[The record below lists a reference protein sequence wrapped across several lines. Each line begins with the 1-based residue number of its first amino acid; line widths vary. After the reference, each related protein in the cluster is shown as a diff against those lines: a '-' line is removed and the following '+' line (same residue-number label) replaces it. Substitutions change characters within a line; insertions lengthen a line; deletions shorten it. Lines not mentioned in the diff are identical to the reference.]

1 MKMVLFWIL
10 IIYNLFL
17 SLVMTNNTIMSA
29 HVIISILPLI
39 ASLFWLVVMI
49 LDKDR
54 GDRRSSLLT
63 LFIYSSIV
71 YLCHAFFFNHLYSL
85 YAVVESLWV
94 FTSLMVFPVFYIY
107 IRTLTAEKELG
118 WGWAWLSLPAAL
130 IAMVAGL
137 LYILM
142 TPEETEAFVRGVLY
156 KQPGYETD
164 SLLVQL
170 QRMRTVVVQIVFL
183 IQVLATLYFGLHLIK
198 EYNRKLQE
206 HYADTNGKSLKPIKV
221 ILILFVIV
229 SLMSSVAN
237 LMGKSYFIENP
248 HLLVI
253 PSVIFSIILTV
264 MGYFTHKQR
273 YGIDELISEPDNQR
287 QISVNENRDA
297 PDIVAG
303 FQHIEI
309 PVNDSLSN
317 QIKYLLNKAEIYKYK
332 ELRIHDLSLLLN
344 TNRTYLSQVI
354 KEDFGTNFSDLIN
367 SYRAKYAAKL
377 LEADASKKSLSMDDI
392 ASLSG
397 FSSKSSFFRVFKA
410 NMGVTPGRY
419 KAKVD

>member
-1 MKMVLFWIL
+1 MVWIL

-17 SLVMTNNTIMSA
+17 SSVMTNNTIMPA
-29 HVIISILPLI
+29 HIIISILPLI
-39 ASLFWLVVMI
+39 ASLFWLVAMI
-49 LDKDR
+49 LDKDK
-54 GDRRSSLLT
+54 GDRRSSLIT

-71 YLCHAFFFNHLYSL
+71 YLCHAIFFNHLYSL

-94 FTSLMVFPVFYIY
+94 FASLMVFPVFYIY

-130 IAMVAGL
+130 IAMVGGL

-237 LMGKSYFIENP
+237 LMGKSYFIEKP

-264 MGYFTHKQR
+264 IGYFTHKQR

-287 QISVNENRDA
+287 QISVNENQEA

-354 KEDFGTNFSDLIN
+354 KEDFDSNFSDLIN
-367 SYRAKYAAKL
+367 GYRTQYAAKL
-377 LEADASKKSLSMDDI
+377 LETDAAENAMSMDEV
-392 ASLSG
+392 ASMSG

-410 NMGVTPGRY
+410 NMGVSPGKY
-419 KAKVD
+419 KANMN